1 MKCETVMGVAASAEI
16 AGGSQIN
23 QAIEVAR
30 ESCERAI
37 PEVSY
42 RWLKVNVP

>member
-1 MKCETVMGVAASAEI
+1 MGVAAGVEI
-16 AGGSQIN
+16 ARGGQIN
-23 QAIEVAR
+23 EPTEVAR